1 MNNYITHANID
12 HYLSLLT
19 SQELSDHNRA
29 TILKLMVAEEE
40 KMGPD
45 PEHLQFA
52 EIRTARAR
60 DRMNHLIRLRDS
72 FADGSAERVQA
83 EKVLGNFEAIYRSME
98 QLCHQMRKKLHS
110 SPI

>member
-1 MNNYITHANID
+1 MNSYITHANID
-12 HYLSLLT
+12 HYLGLLT

-29 TILKLMVAEEE
+29 TILKLMVAEED
-40 KMGPD
+40 KMGRD
-45 PEHLQFA
+45 LEHLQFA

-60 DRMNHLIRLRDS
+60 DRMNHLIGLRDS

-98 QLCHQMRKKLHS
+98 QFCHHMRKRLNS